1 VSRLDT
7 RRLSVPG
14 TDDGIRAALDALEA
28 LTAAHG
34 LSRAVTWPMEVSL
47 DEALANVVRHGLEGR
62 GETASVELELRLDP
76 GAEPAVCEVVLV
88 DDGPE
93 FDPLAASEP
102 DTSLGLAVR
111 PIGGLGI
118 ALVRKLMD
126 ELEYE
131 RRDGRNR
138 LRMMRRLVAIET

>member
-1 VSRLDT
+1 
-7 RRLSVPG
+7 
-14 TDDGIRAALDALEA
+14 
-28 LTAAHG
+28 
-34 LSRAVTWPMEVSL
+34 MEVSL

-93 FDPLAASEP
+93 FDPLAVSEP
-102 DTSLGLAVR
+102 DTSLGVAVR